1 MRLLVVGAGAT
12 GGYFGA
18 RLVQAG
24 RDVTFLV
31 RPARAAQLK
40 RDGLAVLSPH
50 GDLTLAPRLLVTGE
64 ATGPFDA
71 VILAVKAFALDAALG
86 DLAPAVGPDT
96 MIVPFLNGMRHIDV
110 LSARFGER
118 PVLGGVCIVAA
129 MLDTRG
135 RILQLSGMQEL
146 AYGERDGA
154 RTERVEALD
163 TALKG
168 AGFEAR
174 LSRAIMQEMWEK
186 WVMLATAGGATC
198 LLRGNIGEIEAV
210 PGGSALALRLLE
222 EAALVAAAYGYP
234 QREASAARTRAM
246 LTAKGSTFASSMY
259 RDLEMNLPVEV
270 EHILGDLLRRAQ
282 DSGLTTPL
290 LEAAAAQLRIYQ
302 NRILAAPAQTSAAPN
317 G

>member
-18 RLVQAG
+18 RLAQAG

-31 RPARAAQLK
+31 RPARAAQLE

-86 DLAPAVGPDT
+86 DFAPAVGPDT
-96 MIVPFLNGMRHIDV
+96 MIVPFLNGMRHIEV
-110 LSARFGER
+110 LIARFGQR
-118 PVLGGVCIVAA
+118 PVLGGVCMVAA
-129 MLDTRG
+129 MLDPKG
-135 RILQLSGMQEL
+135 RILQLSDMQEL
-146 AYGERDGA
+146 VYGERDGA
-154 RTERVEALD
+154 RTERVEGLDAAL
-163 TALKG
+163 AG

-186 WVMLATAGGATC
+186 WAMLATVGAATC
-198 LLRGNIGEIEAV
+198 LLRGNAGEIEAV
-210 PGGSALALRLLE
+210 PGGSALALRFLD
-222 EAALVAAAYGYP
+222 EAALVAAGSGYP
-234 QREASAARTRAM
+234 PREAPAARTRAM

-282 DSGLTTPL
+282 DLGLTTPL
-290 LEAAAAQLRIYQ
+290 LEAATAQLRIYQ
-302 NRILAAPAQTSAAPN
+302 NRLLAAAGQTSAAPN